1 MSIEYVTT
9 RLRAMRCRFPSE
21 ETVESIITTGG
32 YSAVNGLLRDSVFG
46 KSIERQKSRS
56 GRIGGRL
63 ALVRSVDET
72 RLNILYKAAEII
84 RRSMPEILEPLFSRI
99 ELEQVK
105 NALRFLHYGEPVYE
119 RRFRLLPILRK
130 DDWSLHWR
138 SFSSLTELKA
148 ALEKYDNPFAEA
160 IKPEKEKIKWEEME
174 TLLDIYYFGT
184 YLPSK
189 KGLLGAAWEYFES
202 QCDLVNV
209 NRVFLLR
216 KKSEPGEPLE
226 KYYIPGPGKI
236 KASDFPAMVISP
248 IDDFRRQVETLFNI
262 ELDAGIT
269 KDAAK
274 FSQTLH
280 RALFRRY
287 RMKTILYPNTLLDVL
302 VFLDELE
309 VVVSNIKLAINLGGA
324 GIPYIKAVDYFISR
338 KVA

>member
-9 RLRAMRCRFPSE
+9 RLRAMRCRFPPE
-21 ETVESIITTGG
+21 EVLESIIAVES
-32 YSAVNGLLRDSVFG
+32 YSAISGLLRDSVFG
-46 KSIERQKSRS
+46 KSIERQKSRT
-56 GRIGGRL
+56 GRIGGRQ
-63 ALVRSVDET
+63 AVIRSVDET

-84 RRSMPEILEPLFSRI
+84 RRSMPEILEPVFSRL
-99 ELEQVK
+99 ELEQIK
-105 NALRFLHYGEPVYE
+105 NVLRYIPFGKSVYE

-138 SFSSLTELKA
+138 SFSSLTEFKT
-148 ALEKYDNPFAEA
+148 ALEKCKNPFAEA
-160 IKPEKEKIKWEEME
+160 IKPDKEEIKWEEIE

-189 KGLLGAAWEYFES
+189 KGLLGATWEYFES

-209 NRVFLLR
+209 NRAFLLR
-216 KKSEPGEPLE
+216 QKSEPGEPLE

-236 KASDFPAMVISP
+236 KASDFAVMVTSSA
-248 IDDFRRQVETLFNI
+248 DSFRRQIQTIFNI

-269 KDAAK
+269 EDAAK
-274 FSQTLH
+274 LSQTL
-280 RALFRRY
+280 RRSLLRQY
-287 RMKTILYPNTLLDVL
+287 RKKTILDPNTLLDIL

-309 VVVSNIKLAINLGGA
+309 IMVSNIKLAINLGGA
-324 GIPYIKAVDYFISR
+324 GIPYIKAIDYFISR